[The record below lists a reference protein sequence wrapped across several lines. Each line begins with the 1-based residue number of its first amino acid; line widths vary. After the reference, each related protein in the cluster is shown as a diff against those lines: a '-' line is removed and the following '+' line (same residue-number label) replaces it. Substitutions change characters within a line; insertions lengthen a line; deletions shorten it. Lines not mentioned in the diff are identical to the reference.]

1 MNWLQEAFLEPTM
14 VQAVIII
21 SLVSALGLYLG
32 RIKIFGISLGIT
44 FVFFAGIF
52 AGHLGIVVNKD
63 MLYFAQSFGL
73 ILFVYALGLQVGSRF
88 LLFAEEGRGSYE
100 HDGVRRY
107 PARTHY
113 DSRSALVQ
121 EFPFPI
127 WSVCFAGPLP
137 TRLLW
142 EPPNRLCCR

>member
-44 FVFFAGIF
+44 FVFFAGIL

-63 MLYFAQSFGL
+63 MLYFAQKFRLDPFRLCIRVTGW
-73 ILFVYALGLQVGSRF
+73 SRF
-88 LLFAEEGRGSYE
+88 LLFAEEGRG
-100 HDGVRRY
+100 
-107 PARTHY
+107 
-113 DSRSALVQ
+113 
-121 EFPFPI
+121 
-127 WSVCFAGPLP
+127 
-137 TRLLW
+137 
-142 EPPNRLCCR
+142 

>member
-44 FVFFAGIF
+44 FVFFAGIL

-63 MLYFAQSFGL
+63 MLYFAQSFGFQSTYL
-73 ILFVYALGLQVGSRF
+73 YK
-88 LLFAEEGRGSYE
+88 
-100 HDGVRRY
+100 VRQNVC
-107 PARTHY
+107 HY
-113 DSRSALVQ
+113 LND
-121 EFPFPI
+121 
-127 WSVCFAGPLP
+127 
-137 TRLLW
+137 
-142 EPPNRLCCR
+142 